1 MQTEAPVA
9 GVDPASYAG
18 LADILE
24 NDQARTRLVE
34 QLRAI
39 ANGEP
44 QPDGAVAPV
53 ASPGVAPAVTPPAQ
67 APPARVDVADQG
79 SFAGR
84 LADSAQRFVAEF
96 TDDAQA
102 AGVSLRDLFTGAT
115 DPARR
120 VVDWPSVLGQLGVV
134 ILATVIG
141 FIVLRMLATGVF
153 RRLDQ
158 WVVRQ
163 GGQSPAEPS
172 RRHRLAA
179 FGSRV
184 AVWYTRAIAMVLA
197 LVVDVAV
204 ILLAG
209 AIGYAVS
216 AFWGQTGSMGAFDA
230 LFVNAFVAVELVK
243 CLVRVI
249 FATRFEHLRLL
260 PMADEVAHYWNR
272 WLAQL
277 ITLAGYGL
285 LVVVPIVTV
294 VLAPAIGQLFGLIIM
309 LGVYIYAVTVIWKNR
324 VVLRDRLIRQAQA
337 SSTAFFGTLLRMLAR
352 TWHILAI
359 AYFTVLLIAS
369 QVDPAGA
376 LPFMAAATAQTLIAV
391 GIGMLLSAILTALL
405 SRRIRLGEDINRRLP
420 MLETRLNAY
429 VPAIL
434 KGVRLFILLVVALVV
449 LDAWH
454 VFNLSAWI
462 ASERGAVAIGTLIR
476 IGIILCIAMLAWTV
490 IASIIEHRLNIPAE
504 GEVGG
509 APSAREKTLLSLFRN
524 ASLIV
529 IVTMTVLVLLSQIG
543 IDIGPLIAGAGVV
556 GLAIGFGAQK
566 LVQDVITG
574 VFIQIENGM
583 NQNDVVE
590 VAGIFG
596 TVEKITIRSVY
607 IRTLDGGYHM
617 IPFSSVDKVANHMRD
632 FSYHWGEYTVA
643 YRENVDDVA
652 QHLREA
658 YAELQQDEV
667 LAKELL
673 EDITIAGVTKLDER
687 GFTIRV
693 LIKTTPGMQWAVQRA
708 FNRLVK
714 KHFNAAN
721 IELPYPHTVVYFG
734 QDKQGQAPAANVHTI
749 DEREIFVNGSAPG
762 NGAMHR
768 PLKVDTGHRPEDV
781 LGNEL
786 ETVFDEDGKRKE
798 PPAPQPERT

>member
-1 MQTEAPVA
+1 MA
-9 GVDPASYAG
+9 
-18 LADILE
+18 
-24 NDQARTRLVE
+24 
-34 QLRAI
+34 
-39 ANGEP
+39 
-44 QPDGAVAPV
+44 
-53 ASPGVAPAVTPPAQ
+53 
-67 APPARVDVADQG
+67 APPADPAAVAVPAD
-79 SFAGR
+79 SSIAAR
-84 LADSAQRFVAEF
+84 LADSAQSFVGNLSG
-96 TDDAQA
+96 DAQA
-102 AGVSLRDLFTGAT
+102 AVASLRDLFTGDT

-120 VVDWPSVLGQLGVV
+120 VVDWPAVLGQLGVV
-134 ILATVIG
+134 ILATVAG
-141 FIVLRMLATGVF
+141 FIVLRLLATGIF
-153 RRLDQ
+153 RKLDR

-163 GGQSPAEPS
+163 GGATPQEPP

-179 FGSRV
+179 FGSRL
-184 AVWYTRAIAMVLA
+184 AHFYTRTIAMVLA
-197 LVVDVAV
+197 LIVDAAV

-209 AIGYAVS
+209 ALGYAVS
-216 AFWGQTGSMGAFDA
+216 AFWGTTGAMGTFDA
-230 LFVNAFVAVELVK
+230 LFVNAFIAVELAK
-243 CLVRVI
+243 CLVRVV

-260 PMADEVAHYWNR
+260 PMPDEVARYWNA
-272 WLAQL
+272 WLANL
-277 ITLAGYGL
+277 ITVAGYGL

-309 LGVYIYAVTVIWKNR
+309 LGVYIYAVTVIWRNR
-324 VVLRDRLIRQAQA
+324 VVLRDRLIRRAQL

-359 AYFTVLLIAS
+359 AYFTILLIAS

-376 LPFMAAATAQTLIAV
+376 LPFMAAATGQTLLAV
-391 GIGMLLSAILTALL
+391 AIGMLLSALLTALL
-405 SRRIRLGEDINRRLP
+405 ARRIRVGEDIQRRLP
-420 MLETRLNAY
+420 MLEARLNAY
-429 VPAIL
+429 VPAVL
-434 KGVRLFILLVVALVV
+434 KGVRLLILVVVALVV

-462 ASERGAVAIGTLIR
+462 ASESGSAAIGTLVR
-476 IGIILCIAMLAWTV
+476 IGIILGIAMVAWTV
-490 IASIIEHRLNIPAE
+490 VASIIEHRLNIPAE
-504 GEVGG
+504 GDVTG

-556 GLAIGFGAQK
+556 GLAIGFGAQE
-566 LVQDVITG
+566 LVKDVITG

-596 TVEKITIRSVY
+596 TVEKMTIRSVY

-617 IPFSSVDKVANHMRD
+617 IPFSQVGVVANHMRD

-652 QHLREA
+652 HHLRQA

-708 FNRLVK
+708 YNRLVK

-734 QDKQGQAPAANVHTI
+734 QDKQGKAPAANVHTI
-749 DEREIFVNGSAPG
+749 DEREIFANDSAPA
-762 NGAMHR
+762 NGAMFR
-768 PLKVDTGHRPEDV
+768 PLQVDRGHNPADV

-786 ETVFDEDGKRKE
+786 ETVYDDDGKRKE